1 MAAVAPQR
9 IVEDLYRLLTLER
22 VSTRM
27 YWNKSVSFRSEFEFS
42 QACDQQNIQ
51 TLDGGMFIFRKSPPY
66 YTIYVTISRGNRADY
81 SPFYDRLF
89 QHQDISIGEDST
101 IPLPEPEDRR
111 ANLRH
116 LYFGQIVGWAADPE
130 TITVK
135 DGPEVQLDINENDC
149 PEINP
154 EVKRQQ
160 QNVQAQILTPAI
172 DFFEYDG
179 ANWNPTNL
187 DAIRGH
193 FDQVRPAVYARK
205 TNYLGYLNNYPADYL
220 TDVYC
225 SRFFFDVQLA
235 GCSKYMSDID
245 RIISNGENYEVVEV
259 KNKEPFWHPRFPNDL
274 DHAQFGWDAR
284 RLAWYQHLRHQT
296 GLDVRYAVAHIDDRM
311 NRNIVAW
318 KDITIDHW
326 LNVAGWGAERRGVQ
340 YAPYTEFSDN
350 FRIPQ

>member
-9 IVEDLYRLLTLER
+9 IVENLYRLLTSER
-22 VSTRM
+22 VNTRM

-51 TLDGGMFIFRKSPPY
+51 TLDGGMFIFRKLPPY

-81 SPFYDRLF
+81 SPFYDKLSKIT
-89 QHQDISIGEDST
+89 HLQDWAWKDK
-101 IPLPEPEDRR
+101 DRR

-116 LYFGQIVGWAADPE
+116 LYFGQIVGWEADPE

-160 QNVQAQILTPAI
+160 QNVQARILTPAI

-193 FDQVRPAVYARK
+193 FDQVRPAVYSRK
-205 TNYLGYLNNYPADYL
+205 TN
-220 TDVYC
+220 
-225 SRFFFDVQLA
+225 
-235 GCSKYMSDID
+235 
-245 RIISNGENYEVVEV
+245 
-259 KNKEPFWHPRFPNDL
+259 
-274 DHAQFGWDAR
+274 
-284 RLAWYQHLRHQT
+284 
-296 GLDVRYAVAHIDDRM
+296 
-311 NRNIVAW
+311 
-318 KDITIDHW
+318 
-326 LNVAGWGAERRGVQ
+326 
-340 YAPYTEFSDN
+340 
-350 FRIPQ
+350 